1 MAEAVKAARRAEARR
16 PARKIPF
23 GNRFAA
29 AYALLILAF
38 GGGLI
43 ALAVLSTRDSKNQ
56 PAWSAW
62 KPTKTGF
69 AAAGQIATHV
79 AAEYRTSG
87 EGQQVVTAQ
96 AYPPVDN
103 DAPLAGIAVRNTTDT
118 GLSTGSFTPRN
129 ADHTLVF
136 VLCGVVASRCML
148 PPQTRVNDL
157 VLRREAVELTLYA
170 FRYLKHVDSVV
181 TFLPPPD
188 RKTSWVVY
196 LRRDDLRQ
204 ALRQPLVVTLPLATT
219 PRIDDQDPGEGPA
232 IERLTRPH
240 WFTTNLQRGP
250 TGRSI
255 LVLEDPVSASD
266 SGQQ

>member
-1 MAEAVKAARRAEARR
+1 MAEAVKRARPAEPRARARR
-16 PARKIPF
+16 IPF

-38 GGGLI
+38 GGGLL
-43 ALAVLSTRDSKNQ
+43 ALAVLSSTGSTSG

-62 KPTKTGF
+62 KPTKKGF

-87 EGQQVVTAQ
+87 EGQQIVTAQ

-103 DAPLAGIAVRNTTDT
+103 DAPLAGIAVRNTTDN
-118 GLSTGSFTPRN
+118 GLSTGGFTPRN
-129 ADHTLVF
+129 ADHTLVV

-148 PPQTRVNDL
+148 PPETRANDV

-170 FRYLKHVDSVV
+170 LKYLKGVDAVV
-181 TFLPPPD
+181 AFLPPPD
-188 RKTSWVVY
+188 RKTNWVIY
-196 LRRDDLRQ
+196 LRRDDLRE
-204 ALRQPLVVTLPLATT
+204 ALRQPLSKTLPLATT
-219 PRIDDQDPGEGPA
+219 PPIDAQDPGEGT
-232 IERLTRPH
+232 IVERLTRPH
-240 WFTTNLQRGP
+240 LFTTNLQRGP

-255 LVLEDPVSASD
+255 LVLEDPVSASAP
-266 SGQQ
+266 GQ

>member
-1 MAEAVKAARRAEARR
+1 VAEALKTARPAEARGPTR
-16 PARKIPF
+16 RIPF

-29 AYALLILAF
+29 AYALLIVAF

-43 ALAVLSTRDSKNQ
+43 ALAVLASTNSKSE
-56 PAWSAW
+56 PAWSGW

-103 DAPLAGIAVRNTTDT
+103 QAPLAGIAVRNTTDT

-129 ADHTLVF
+129 ADRTLVF
-136 VLCGVVASRCML
+136 VLCGVLASRCML
-148 PPQTRVNDL
+148 PAQARANDV

-170 FRYLKHVDSVV
+170 LKYLKGVEAVV

-188 RKTSWVVY
+188 SKTNWAIY
-196 LRRDDLRQ
+196 LRRDDLRD
-204 ALRQPLVVTLPLATT
+204 ALRQPLAKTLPLATT
-219 PRIDDQDPGEGPA
+219 PPIDAQDPGEGTL

-255 LVLEDPVSASD
+255 LVLEDPVRPGD
-266 SGQQ
+266 SGQ